1 MVPVSAAMVFTGV
14 PREAA
19 IGTTG
24 NNAKA
29 ATKIPIP
36 SLKRHP
42 LVGGT
47 SALMSEEVMILAPV
61 LVKMGCLDEKIYIKR
76 IPYRLE

>member
-1 MVPVSAAMVFTGV
+1 MAPVSAAMVFTGV

-29 ATKIPIP
+29 ATKRPIP

-42 LVGGT
+42 FVGDT
-47 SALMSEEVMILAPV
+47 PALMSDEVMILAPL
-61 LVKMGCLDEKIYIKR
+61 LVQMGCLDEKIDIKR
-76 IPYRLE
+76 TPYRLK